1 MKTCTGPQISEKL
14 AMALSP
20 AEFPQEIDGIYDHV
34 RDCGAC
40 QEELDAMQQVHR
52 YLRTYAAVLEPSMS
66 GCPSSDAIVA
76 FTLRECVDPK
86 IEAHVRTCPRCAH
99 EIELIADLRR
109 DVCEEGD
116 AEPSMHERDFIGR
129 KIAEAYGT
137 PMPGWGQRIR
147 EAIQAARA
155 GLSFPSLA
163 LGAVAAALLI
173 MVVLPRGAE
182 KEALF
187 PAFSD
192 VVWQDGASKLMAKE
206 PFRSVQPH
214 AAKKIALLVVLP
226 ERSRFSQEQ
235 LDEIYE
241 KVDLAKRLGGS
252 YEVVSPR
259 AMRAALKD
267 EVQPGE
273 SLHGMA
279 DQAFSALGID
289 YLLCFELQPLAE
301 GLSLKGILFQKG
313 MEGTPATFTQTRLSF
328 SRIPSRIMAIAAQLL
343 LDAEHS

>member
-1 MKTCTGPQISEKL
+1 MKKCTGQQICEKL

-34 RDCGAC
+34 RDCDAC
-40 QEELDAMQQVHR
+40 QEELDAMGQVHR
-52 YLRTYAAVLEPSMS
+52 YLHTYAAVLESSMS

-76 FTLRECVDPK
+76 FTQGERLDPA
-86 IEAHVRTCPRCAH
+86 IEAHIRTCPLCAQ
-99 EIELIADLRR
+99 ELELIADLKQ

-116 AEPSMHERDFIGR
+116 TEPSIHERDFIR
-129 KIAEAYGT
+129 SKIAEAYGA
-137 PMPGWGQRIR
+137 PVPGWGPRIR
-147 EAIQAARA
+147 EAIQAVTA

-163 LGAVAAALLI
+163 LGAVAAALFI

-182 KEALF
+182 KEILF

-206 PFRSVQPH
+206 PFRSVQPA

-226 ERSRFSQEQ
+226 EQSGFSQAQ

-241 KVDLAKRLGGS
+241 KVDLAKRLAGS

-259 AMRAALKD
+259 AMRTALKD
-267 EVQPGE
+267 KVQPGE

-279 DQAFSALGID
+279 DQAFSALGVD

-301 GLSLKGILFQKG
+301 GLSLKGILFEKG
-313 MEGTPATFTQTRLSF
+313 MEDPPATFTQTRLAF
-328 SRIPSRIMAIAAQLL
+328 NRIPSRIMAIAAQLL